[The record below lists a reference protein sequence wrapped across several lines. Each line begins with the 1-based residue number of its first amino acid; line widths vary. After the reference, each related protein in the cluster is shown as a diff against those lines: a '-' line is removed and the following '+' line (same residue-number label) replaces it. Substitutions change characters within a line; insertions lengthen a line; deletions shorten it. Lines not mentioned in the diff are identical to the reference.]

1 MAQRESLRA
10 FQARLAE
17 RLQAAQ
23 ARPLAAQWLA
33 VHAGGRPCLLPLPQA
48 GEIFPATTPQPVP
61 YVKPWF
67 LGVANLRGRLCGVIR
82 LAHWLADSPLPA
94 DAGAQAPEGSHF
106 VALGEGL
113 GVNAAARVDA
123 LVGLR
128 AASAFTAVQHADAVR
143 PPWLGA
149 CLTDSD
155 GRAWQVLDLQAL
167 AADPGFLHIA
177 A

>member
-33 VHAGGRPCLLPLPQA
+33 VQAGGRACLLPLPQA
-48 GEIFPATTPQPVP
+48 GEIFPAAAPQPVP
-61 YVKPWF
+61 HVKPWF

-94 DAGAQAPEGSHF
+94 EAGQPGEEGSHL
-106 VALGEGL
+106 VALGEAL
-113 GVNAAARVDA
+113 GVNAALRVDA
-123 LVGLR
+123 LAGLR
-128 AASAFTAVQHADAVR
+128 SGSAFTGVLHAEAVR

-149 CLTDSD
+149 CLADGE

-167 AADPGFLHIA
+167 AADPAFLHIA

>member
-1 MAQRESLRA
+1 MSQRESLRA

-23 ARPLAAQWLA
+23 ARPLAPQWLA

-48 GEIFPATTPQPVP
+48 GEIFAATAPQAVP

-94 DAGAQAPEGSHF
+94 EAAPQTDEGSHF

-113 GVNAAARVDA
+113 GVNAALRVDA
-123 LVGLR
+123 LAGLR
-128 AASAFTAVQHADAVR
+128 SGSVFTGVLHAEAVR

-149 CLTDSD
+149 CLADSD